1 MSAVCINRVAMAARM
16 AWGAARV
23 VRKRRPV
30 LPCHVADAVESL
42 SEMQVVMERVAL
54 PHTIGRLVSGAL
66 IASRVAD
73 VRGDD
78 HGPEAA

>member
-42 SEMQVVMERVAL
+42 SEMQVVLWPTVN
-54 PHTIGRLVSGAL
+54 
-66 IASRVAD
+66 
-73 VRGDD
+73 
-78 HGPEAA
+78 